1 MPEGIV
7 ATVEDGYATLDFVD
21 PTKRGPALQ
30 ALIDLAGPE
39 SVETITRR
47 GPRRQYRVLVDNAD
61 AVGLLDGDEVARVKS
76 AGHDSGTAA
85 ALVAADPNVN
95 PGEDNAN
102 WHQQTTEVGTRNTY
116 VGATTSAQERAMTP
130 PRFTGTATPFGGSS
144 AADTPT
150 HAEVIEHVK
159 GHRVTPTQFADST
172 DPDHSGAAANLRLA
186 GIQSV
191 ESTDPQGA
199 TILPGDKAVSAQSFS
214 AESVTSGVNPEEQT
228 GDPTVQTVPGTVQAT
243 GEPTPPTQVEGNGP
257 RPEGL
262 PDGEPSSDWTRPQ
275 LEAYATWIKLDNP
288 SGYPNKTE
296 LLSAINNKEQ
306 S

>member
-21 PTKRGPALQ
+21 VTKRGPALQ
-30 ALIDLAGPE
+30 ALIELAGPD
-39 SVETITRR
+39 SIETITRR

-61 AVGLLDGDEVARVKS
+61 AVGLLDGDEVARPRS
-76 AGHDSGTAA
+76 AGNDSGARD

-116 VGATTSAQERAMTP
+116 VGATTSAEERAMTP

-159 GHRVTPTQFADST
+159 GHRVTPSQWADPT
-172 DPDHSGAAANLRLA
+172 DLEHSGAAANLRLA
-186 GIQSV
+186 SIQSV

-199 TILPGDKAVSAQSFS
+199 TILPGDKVALA
-214 AESVTSGVNPEEQT
+214 TTEEPVDDGETDTGAGASEPLPVETTT
-228 GDPTVQTVPGTVQAT
+228 GDR
-243 GEPTPPTQVEGNGP
+243 GP
-257 RPEGL
+257 RPDGL
-262 PDGEPSSDWTRPQ
+262 PEGEPNADWLRPQ
-275 LEAYATWIKLDNP
+275 LETYATWIGLDNP

-296 LLSAINNKEQ
+296 LLTAIENKEQ